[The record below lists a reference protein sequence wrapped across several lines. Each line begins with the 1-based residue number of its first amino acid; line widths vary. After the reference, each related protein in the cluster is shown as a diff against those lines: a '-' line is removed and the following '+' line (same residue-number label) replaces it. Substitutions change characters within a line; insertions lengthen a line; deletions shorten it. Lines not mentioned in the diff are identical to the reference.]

1 MKTLKLFFTLF
12 ILFLLFS
19 CKQVDAI
26 ATETDF
32 SFLEQQPVNDRKIN
46 HFPRSIVGNYID
58 KDSTYLIVTNTN
70 FIYKRVIKSNTSFE
84 ELEKIKDSSKV
95 VGNRIYY
102 KNEFYEFRKL
112 KDSIEISSIYYDT
125 LFSISENQ
133 IAKKIKNSLVLNTK
147 DSIFWKIKVLNFDK
161 NTLKIKTLTSFKDLD
176 RIDSLSNTK
185 VQKIDSTR
193 NIIQLSRKE
202 FKSMLK
208 LKNFGYDQD
217 FKKID

>member
-32 SFLEQQPVNDRKIN
+32 SFIEQQPVNDRLIN

-112 KDSIEISSIYYDT
+112 KDSIEISTIYYDT

-133 IAKKIKNSLVLNTK
+133 IAKKIKNSIVLNTK
-147 DSIFWKIKVLNFDK
+147 DSIFWKIKILNFDK

>member
-32 SFLEQQPVNDRKIN
+32 SFIEQQPVNDRLIN

-112 KDSIEISSIYYDT
+112 KDSIEISTIYYDT

-133 IAKKIKNSLVLNTK
+133 IAKKIKNSIVLNTK